1 MATVIRM
8 TISAQSPEQLTEIV
22 RREDLDL
29 GRPKKTD
36 AGEWAVEA
44 YGPQKV
50 ATRLRKAGLRV
61 DVDTEFE
68 ARAAARR
75 TDVGT
80 GDRFEG
86 GRLPPRGLGRKE

>member
-8 TISAQSPEQLTEIV
+8 TISAETSEQLREIV

-36 AGEWAVEA
+36 AGEWTVEA
-44 YGPQKV
+44 FGPRSV
-50 ATRLRKAGLRV
+50 ATRLRRAGLRV
-61 DVDTEFE
+61 DVDTGFE
-68 ARAAARR
+68 GRAAARR
-75 TDVGT
+75 NDVGT

-86 GRLPPRGLGRKE
+86 GRLPPRGVGRKE